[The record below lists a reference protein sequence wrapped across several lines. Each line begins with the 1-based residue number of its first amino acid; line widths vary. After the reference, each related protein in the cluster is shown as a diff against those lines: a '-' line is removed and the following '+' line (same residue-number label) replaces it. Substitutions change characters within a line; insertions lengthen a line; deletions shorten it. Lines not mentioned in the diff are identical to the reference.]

1 MSVTLYDWGGGV
13 HGVDLNPITWDQHHL
28 DSVNPEYL

>member
-1 MSVTLYDWGGGV
+1 MSVTLYDWGGV